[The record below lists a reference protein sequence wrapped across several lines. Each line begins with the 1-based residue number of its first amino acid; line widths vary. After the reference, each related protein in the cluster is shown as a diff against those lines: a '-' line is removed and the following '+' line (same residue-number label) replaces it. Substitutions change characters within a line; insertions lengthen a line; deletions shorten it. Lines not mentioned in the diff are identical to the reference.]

1 MEPLYTAEASAKGGR
16 DGHARSSDGVIDVD
30 LQAPKEMGGR
40 GGDASNP
47 EQLFA
52 AGYAACFQG
61 ALGVVARQE
70 KLDVS
75 DSTITAKVSIGK
87 DGTGG
92 FGLAVSLV
100 GSLPGIDKAKAE
112 ELMEK
117 AHQVCPYSKATRG
130 NIDVKVSAA

>member
-87 DGTGG
+87 DDTGG